1 MKKKTEGKLSQASSN
16 VIKPG
21 TGSGSRPMAGSTK
34 TPMSHPEDKHG
45 LSRKPAGKTLK

>member
-1 MKKKTEGKLSQASSN
+1 MKKEMPKNMGKSP

-34 TPMSHPEDKHG
+34 TKDSSPTDKHG
-45 LSRKPAGKTLK
+45 MGRKTPNALK